1 MTKAINEEVYKI
13 IQSKKELSKING
25 EDIIKN
31 ALLSIPKNEEEGEEI
46 EKRKIADYLES
57 IKEKALQEF
66 LNSIRNKKI
75 QEIKKELDIQMT
87 KYNKGLIT
95 LIMKTKLELNEE
107 KKRNNILSEDKR
119 NLNNKIFE
127 LENYNK
133 KLLSQIKENQKTLL
147 NLQNNY
153 SMLSSQKNLFEQIM
167 EAFPGQSPS
176 EIINELKTAKKGSE
190 LMLESYTNINQELAE
205 MKKYQKDLDKKYSK
219 KINYLTNEN
228 DQLLNEKKDDKE
240 KYAKIINDIKSRME
254 FNQKKIKENDFL
266 RNSLYHIY
274 NILFDK
280 LNLVKD
286 IVIDEKFIGLTK
298 KDFNPDVLYDP
309 ELITYIELMVKRM
322 NNDLYDKMFRECIGY
337 LNMIVRIYMPD
348 KKKLRF
354 KPVEIFREI
363 TNLIDLKMKAIEE
376 YKNVIKHNKININN
390 MQLKINK
397 LNEKYQNLSKEY
409 ESYKILVE
417 KNIEKNNKDY
427 SKYKKEK
434 NKSFRYDFQIS
445 NDNNNN
451 ILNEKFD
458 LNEKR
463 KRKKG
468 IIFSN
473 YKFSFDNDPN
483 PKNNGNKKIKLS
495 KNLSANKKRILS
507 AYKGNSIY
515 NKYYNEAKNRSNKNI
530 NISNEFY
537 SFDNKVIEFNKRKI
551 MNKII
556 KNTNE
561 DKLIKENGN
570 QENIDNLNK
579 INNLINETNRL
590 FLYKPRMTSF
600 QKKYKTIDN
609 EIRNTLDSQDI
620 NTNLNNNFLKRI

>member
-31 ALLSIPKNEEEGEEI
+31 ALLSIPKNEDEGEEI

-167 EAFPGQSPS
+167 EAFPGKSPS

-427 SKYKKEK
+427 FRNKDNKKLLFK
-434 NKSFRYDFQIS
+434 
-445 NDNNNN
+445 NDNSLNNN
-451 ILNEKFD
+451 INTINTNTNNQDINLNYKTGRKNGIF
-458 LNEKR
+458 LND
-463 KRKKG
+463 
-468 IIFSN
+468 I
-473 YKFSFDNDPN
+473 KFSFNSEPTSSD
-483 PKNNGNKKIKLS
+483 KNKKILNKNFS
-495 KNLSANKKRILS
+495 KNKKRVLS
-507 AYKGNSIY
+507 TYKGNSIY
-515 NKYYNEAKNRSNKNI
+515 NRYYNNFKNKSEKNIGNKNGI
-530 NISNEFY
+530 Y
-537 SFDNKVIEFNKRKI
+537 SFDKQFMK
-551 MNKII
+551 
-556 KNTNE
+556 
-561 DKLIKENGN
+561 
-570 QENIDNLNK
+570 LNK
-579 INNLINETNRL
+579 KN
-590 FLYKPRMTSF
+590 K
-600 QKKYKTIDN
+600 
-609 EIRNTLDSQDI
+609 
-620 NTNLNNNFLKRI
+620 